1 MASSNVGQMI
11 PLVRFFEKI
20 VDWLGL
26 SRNAGSLLAVLYSEK
41 YRGDEMLSLE
51 ELADAT
57 SYSRSNVT
65 LILSQ
70 LEALGIVEGETDLNQ
85 TGRGR
90 RRILYRIQEALPSP
104 FFLMLRTMDDR
115 LRDSLGDIESLRQ
128 TLGPESAH
136 LDRMLNDFAE
146 AAQDAIDSIAESP
159 KTTARF

>member
-1 MASSNVGQMI
+1 MTSNNVGGMI

-20 VDWLGL
+20 VEWLGL

-41 YRGDEMLSLE
+41 YGDGERLSLE
-51 ELADAT
+51 QLADAT

-70 LEALGIVEGETDLNQ
+70 LEALGIVDGETDLSQ

-90 RRILYRIQEALPSP
+90 RRLLYRIREDVPSP

-115 LRDSLGDIESLRQ
+115 LRDSLGDIESLRR
-128 TLGPESAH
+128 TLGSESAH
-136 LDRMLNDFAE
+136 LDRMLDDFAE
-146 AAQDAIDSIAESP
+146 AAQDAIDSIAKPPE
-159 KTTARF
+159 KVVRL